1 MRLEPSM
8 WDALAS
14 ICDREG
20 KSIHR
25 LATEIDERRGKT
37 AMTSAVRVFVFAYY
51 QRLAETMEQRLSGQH
66 SHQSVRPLRAEGP
79 DGAGPVLDEVFGA
92 R

>member
-1 MRLEPSM
+1 M

-37 AMTSAVRVFVFAYY
+37 AMTSAVRVFVFA
-51 QRLAETMEQRLSGQH
+51 
-66 SHQSVRPLRAEGP
+66 
-79 DGAGPVLDEVFGA
+79 
-92 R
+92 